1 MEITAIPTGNAAI
14 VELAEALGRHRALNE
29 RESRI
34 LHRAIIRDQGAFRR
48 WTPADDAKLLKMHK
62 ARIRVSEM
70 TATLNRSENAIYVR
84 LRDLKKAK
92 RYG

>member
-1 MEITAIPTGNAAI
+1 MNALAIPTGNAAI
-14 VELAEALGRHRALNE
+14 VELATELGKVRALNE

-34 LHRAIIRDQGAFRR
+34 LERAINRDRGAFRR
-48 WTPADDAKLLKMHK
+48 WTPADDAALLKMHK

-70 TATLNRSENAIYVR
+70 TTTLNRSEQSIFTR

>member
-1 MEITAIPTGNAAI
+1 MDLAAIPTGNAAI
-14 VELAEALGRHRALNE
+14 VELAEALGRVRALDE
-29 RESRI
+29 RESRM
-34 LHRAIIRDQGAFRR
+34 LERAINRDSGAFRR
-48 WTPADDAKLLKMHK
+48 WTPTDDAKLLKMHK

-70 TATLNRSENAIYVR
+70 TNVLNRSEQSIFTR